1 MGYYHRSEFIITKSL
16 NLLTGIMMT
25 KKYSVLFLGIIFT
38 ALLSAAVTFDTKEK
52 DCAVLLNTR
61 CDTCHYRA
69 RICQALGEKS
79 KREWQRT
86 VKTMVRYGVKLTKDQ
101 QNILASCLYKAPKKA
116 KFVCVQ
122 PEPEKESK

>member
-1 MGYYHRSEFIITKSL
+1 MKL
-16 NLLTGIMMT
+16 
-25 KKYSVLFLGIIFT
+25 KKYIV
-38 ALLSAAVTFDTKEK
+38 LLSGFFFLVILSNAVSFDTKEK
-52 DCAVLLNTR
+52 NCAILLNTR

-79 KREWQRT
+79 KREWERT
-86 VKTMVRYGVKLTKDQ
+86 VKTMVRYGVKLTKAQ
-101 QNILASCLYKAPKKA
+101 QKILASCLYEAPKKT